1 MDTWIDSIGRF
12 GRFLRDRAY
21 DAVYEIGDTSLQFI
35 GDMFRGYNEDRH
47 QAFAHRQINRYER
60 GNLPRAS
67 QKNRPLQ
74 ASKLTPE
81 KPLSYAQKQSL
92 VKMMGRQP
100 GESIIEHW
108 KRRKQL
114 LQYPDKPSLIAQHD
128 ALEMR
133 VKKEEMQEQGIVAEM
148 KSISSQYQKDRV
160 PKKSHTQ
167 GRKRKRGMHR

>member
-1 MDTWIDSIGRF
+1 MDTWIESIVRF

-21 DAVYEIGDTSLQFI
+21 DTVYEIGDTSLQFI

-47 QAFAHRQINRYER
+47 QAFAHRQINRFEKR
-60 GNLPRAS
+60 NIPNVPKPTQS
-67 QKNRPLQ
+67 VQ
-74 ASKLTPE
+74 ASKPAPE

-114 LQYPDKPSLIAQHD
+114 LQYPDKPSFIAQHH
-128 ALEMR
+128 AGEMR
-133 VKKEEMQEQGIVAEM
+133 VKK
-148 KSISSQYQKDRV
+148 
-160 PKKSHTQ
+160 KKS
-167 GRKRKRGMHR
+167 KNRGLWRR